1 MWATERLVARFV
13 APIAVALVALPAA
26 VAQAQGQ
33 APSGKSPVTEADIAR
48 ATRSQPTITDKD
60 IEAARRKH
68 RMPSDEE
75 LARVPVPSAPRIDA
89 LPQPQSQG
97 KIDLG
102 AIAGGFDAMGAP
114 DPAKAGMAVGP
125 TLLVFVSFS
134 MPEVSPLWRIRSMM
148 PADLSPSALTR
159 TVLRY
164 SRASMPTVD

>member
-1 MWATERLVARFV
+1 MWATDRLAAPFV
-13 APIAVALVALPAA
+13 ASIAVALVALPAA

-68 RMPSDEE
+68 RMPSDDE
-75 LARVPVPSAPRIDA
+75 LARVPVPAAPRIDA

-134 MPEVSPLWRIRSMM
+134 MPDPALERLVDQAARSG
-148 PADLSPSALTR
+148 A
-159 TVLRY
+159 TVLLRGL
-164 SRASMPTVD
+164 VDDSPYFPQVAEGI